1 MKKYSFIKLLVI
13 ILFTVVTGF
22 KTQTNEQFNLKMN
35 FTGIK
40 TSDGN
45 LLIAIYDS
53 KKSFEE
59 KKVTISIHKKVDND
73 NFSIEIFNLPKG
85 EYAVMCFQD
94 LNNNHQLD
102 FNEYFMPTEPWGIS
116 NNKDLMRA
124 PEWEDVKFELNKNL
138 SININ
143 LF

>member
-13 ILFTVVTGF
+13 ILFTVLTGF

-59 KKVTISIHKKVDND
+59 KKVTISIHKKVDDD

-102 FNEYFMPTEPWGIS
+102 FNEYFMPMEPWGIS
-116 NNKDLMRA
+116 NNKNLMRA
-124 PEWEDVKFELNKNL
+124 PEWEDAVFSLMNNQSITIELK
-138 SININ
+138 
-143 LF
+143 